1 VVPSSSGSPQQDAAS
16 KIKFAGHIQK
26 QMDNTTGEKS
36 ATNYEDFEVE
46 HEKSKKKVEQLE
58 TKLNNELGKMPQVW

>member
-1 VVPSSSGSPQQDAAS
+1 MVPSSSGSPQQDVAS
-16 KIKFAGHIQK
+16 QIKFAEHIQEEP
-26 QMDNTTGEKS
+26 GEKS
-36 ATNYEDFEVE
+36 AINDEDFEVE